1 MIKNNKKIIIL
12 IIILITILF
21 IIYKNFI
28 KKDNFIEGEIN
39 TNILE
44 NTEENDNNKEKSD
57 TNQKIIVYITGEINN
72 PGIYE
77 LEVNSRIADCI
88 EKAGGTKENADIT
101 DINLAT
107 ILEDGE
113 KIYIPAKG
121 ESNGKS
127 ENDAKEETRKKA
139 EEKTTESSTK
149 INPENK
155 QKNPKINI
163 NTATQTELE
172 TLPGI
177 GISTA
182 IKIIEYR
189 KENGKFKNIEEIKN
203 VKGIGENKFKKIKEL
218 IKV

>member
-21 IIYKNFI
+21 IIYK
-28 KKDNFIEGEIN
+28 NFIEGEIN

-77 LEVNSRIADCI
+77 LEENSRIADCI
-88 EKAGGTKENADIT
+88 EKAGGIKENADIT

-113 KIYIPAKG
+113 KIYKPAKG
-121 ESNGKS
+121 KFNGKS
-127 ENDAKEETRKKA
+127 ENDAKEEIRKKT
-139 EEKTTESSTK
+139 EEKTTGSSTK
-149 INPENK
+149 ISPENK
-155 QKNPKINI
+155 QKNAKINI